1 MMRLLWRQISPQD
14 GHSLC
19 FIQQSFHLILPQD
32 YNPLSRNCGCI
43 YLPSPPAQWSTHRND
58 SRNNK
63 VYNQYHGLGCPD
75 SFLWKRKKEGGGGG
89 RQGDK
94 HQRSLKNC
102 HCSLWQHFPSVSFRY
117 LCLYILDL
125 LSSSF
130 RTHSW
135 LQTSFWVRVL
145 LLLTPHH
152 INSQALLHVW
162 TSLN

>member
-75 SFLWKRKKEGGGGG
+75 SFLWKRKKEGGVEGG
-89 RQGDK
+89 RETNTKEVLRIVIAHYGNIFQV
-94 HQRSLKNC
+94 SL
-102 HCSLWQHFPSVSFRY
+102 
-117 LCLYILDL
+117 LDIYASTYWICFQAASGHTL
-125 LSSSF
+125 GY
-130 RTHSW
+130 RHHSEYG
-135 LQTSFWVRVL
+135 SCF
-145 LLLTPHH
+145 
-152 INSQALLHVW
+152 S
-162 TSLN
+162 